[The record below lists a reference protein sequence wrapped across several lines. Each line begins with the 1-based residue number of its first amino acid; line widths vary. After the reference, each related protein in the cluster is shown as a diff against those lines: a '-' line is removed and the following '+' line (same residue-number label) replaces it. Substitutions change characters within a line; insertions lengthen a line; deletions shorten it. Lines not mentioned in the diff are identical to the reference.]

1 MIVRALSIFSII
13 TGLAVSAAAQER
25 VTVGTVQ
32 LTSSGALFLADA
44 RGYFKAEGLDVQM
57 TAYRTAQDVVEAL
70 AANATDF
77 GLADFTAAAFNLGAK
92 GAIKAIAAQAREKQD
107 YEGNDIIASN
117 DAYAK
122 GLHALGDLGDKSVAL
137 TQLASSF
144 HYQLGQIAR
153 AKHIDLAS
161 MTLKPMQSFD
171 VVASAV
177 AKGDVDAAI
186 LPAQYARELM
196 TASQAKLIGWYSEI
210 DEQQLGAL
218 FASAKAIKSRHA
230 VVEKF
235 VRAYRR
241 GAADFATA
249 FLRHDRYGKHIS
261 DAKSQAAAAMIAR
274 YVYPGHPVSSTAA
287 TVEAGV
293 YFIDPQARLDP
304 ADIARQVDWYKSQG
318 LVNQDVDA
326 RSFIDLS
333 FAK

>member
-1 MIVRALSIFSII
+1 MTALSLCVCGILA
-13 TGLAVSAAAQER
+13 GLVVSASAQER

-44 RGYFKAEGLDVQM
+44 RGYFKAEGLDVEM
-57 TAYRTAQDVVEAL
+57 TAYHTAQDVVEAL

-77 GLADFTAAAFNLGAK
+77 GLADFTADAFNLGGK
-92 GAIKAIAAQAREKQD
+92 GAIKAIAAQAREKHD

-122 GLHALGDLGDKSVAL
+122 GLHTLGDLGDKSVAI
-137 TQLASSF
+137 TQLGSPF
-144 HYQLGQIAR
+144 HYQLGEIAR
-153 AKHIDLAS
+153 AKHVDLAS

-171 VVASAV
+171 AVASAV

-186 LPAQYARELM
+186 LPAQYSRELM
-196 TASQAKLIGWYSEI
+196 SASQAKLIGWYSEL

-218 FASAKAIKSRHA
+218 FVSAKAIEARRA

-235 VRAYRR
+235 VRAYRH
-241 GAADFATA
+241 GAADFAVA
-249 FLRHDRYGKHIS
+249 FLRHDRYGKRVS
-261 DAKSQAAAAMIAR
+261 DAKSQAVAAMIAR
-274 YVYPGHPVSSTAA
+274 YVYPGHPVSSTAG

-304 ADIARQVDWYKSQG
+304 ADVARQVDWYKSQG
-318 LVNQDVDA
+318 LVSQDVDA

-333 FAK
+333 FVK